1 MSGCGISGDFI
12 YQRLKSAEKEDSEKE
27 NQLIYDL
34 LFHDDLKEPK
44 TEEENKGG
52 ADGRV

>member
-1 MSGCGISGDFI
+1 MVCCGISSDFI
-12 YQRLKSAEKEDSEKE
+12 YQRLKSAENEDSEKG

-34 LFHDDLKEPK
+34 LFHDELKEPK

-52 ADGRV
+52 ADGR